1 MLNKAGAA
9 ILTSPFSS
17 FLLSPF
23 VYLRLISHLFIYLF
37 FLCLPS
43 HSSPMYV
50 NCVMPFNS
58 NSGLQRALNEQS
70 TSKHAA
76 ARLFSSSRRT
86 LRLTPSPCPPLPSLH
101 KGAPTDSAPNTANCS
116 RRDVNSPQQ
125 PPPPRYFRQELKT
138 ERKKQ
143 QPPLKL
149 RRRRGNFAKPDG
161 AGGRDGAGVGSPRPF
176 PRAPSA
182 AGSPARPAAVAF
194 PRRAPLGAR
203 AGCGATPAQGRSRC
217 APSGRAASAG
227 ALAGGPGEGRG
238 PLPTGRRTH
247 TTQWPRLTTDCLYSK
262 RLCSTNE
269 KV

>member
-101 KGAPTDSAPNTANCS
+101 KEAPTDSAPNTANCS
-116 RRDVNSPQQ
+116 RRDVNSPQ
-125 PPPPRYFRQELKT
+125 PPPPPPLLPTRIKN
-138 ERKKQ
+138 RKKETTTSAKTST
-143 QPPLKL
+143 PPRQLCQA
-149 RRRRGNFAKPDG
+149 RRG
-161 AGGRDGAGVGSPRPF
+161 
-176 PRAPSA
+176 
-182 AGSPARPAAVAF
+182 
-194 PRRAPLGAR
+194 
-203 AGCGATPAQGRSRC
+203 
-217 APSGRAASAG
+217 
-227 ALAGGPGEGRG
+227 GGPGRSGGGLPPALPAGSLLHRQ
-238 PLPTGRRTH
+238 PRSPRSRRFSPTGSARSPSRLRGDAGPGPEPVRPVGESGECRGFGRR
-247 TTQWPRLTTDCLYSK
+247 PR
-262 RLCSTNE
+262 
-269 KV
+269 